1 MQDFMKHSYSIAAL
15 TLTLLALGACTKTDL
30 SGAAKGDAVATVN
43 GKQISKATFETFATA
58 VARRPASELTDEQ
71 RTQVLEQLINMQLAA
86 DSAEKTPIA
95 KGSDLEA
102 QLQLARMNVLMEST
116 VKKYVEA
123 HPTTEDEIKAEYDTQ
138 VATMGR
144 QYNARHILVESKV
157 VADTLIQQ
165 LKAGADFAKLAEKNS
180 SDGSAKQ
187 GGDLGWFSLGSMAK
201 PFADAVA
208 SLEKGKFTQEPV
220 KTQFGWHI
228 IKLEDFRSPA
238 PPAFDE
244 VKEQVK
250 TFVQRK
256 KVQAF
261 IDGLRKGAQ
270 IEKTLPAATPAEVAG
285 AAAATPAPAP
295 ADEHAGHDH

>member
-1 MQDFMKHSYSIAAL
+1 MKHSYSIAAL
-15 TLTLLALGACTKTDL
+15 SLALLALGACTKTDL
-30 SGAAKGDAVATVN
+30 SSSGASGDAVATVN
-43 GKQISKATFETFATA
+43 GKPISKAMFETFANV

-71 RTQVLEQLINMQLAA
+71 RSQVLDQLINIQLAA
-86 DSAEKTPIA
+86 DSASKTPVP
-95 KGSDLEA
+95 KGSELEA
-102 QLQLARMNVLMEST
+102 KLNLARMNVLMETT
-116 VKKYVEA
+116 VQKYVEA
-123 HPTTEDEIKAEYDTQ
+123 NPTTEAEIKAEYDTQ

-157 VADTLIQQ
+157 VADALIQQ
-165 LKAGADFAKLAEKNS
+165 LKSGANFATLAEKNS

-220 KTQFGWHI
+220 KTEFGWHI
-228 IKLEDFRSPA
+228 IKLEDFRSPT
-238 PPAFDE
+238 PPAFEE

-261 IDGLRKGAQ
+261 VDGLRKGAK
-270 IEKTLPAATPAEVAG
+270 IEKTLAAVEPSASAAPAAQPAS
-285 AAAATPAPAP
+285 
-295 ADEHAGHDH
+295 ADDHAGHDH